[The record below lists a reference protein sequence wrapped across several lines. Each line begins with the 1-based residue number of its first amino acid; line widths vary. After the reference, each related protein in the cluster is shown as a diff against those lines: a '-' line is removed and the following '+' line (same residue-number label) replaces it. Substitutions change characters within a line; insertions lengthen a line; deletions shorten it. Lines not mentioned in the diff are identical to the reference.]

1 MSSRGSFLAELQ
13 RRHVY
18 KVGAMYAVAG
28 WLLVQ
33 VVTQVFPIYEISAH
47 VQRILVGVIIAG
59 FPVALGLAWLFDLT
73 PEGIVR
79 TRDVPEAPRA
89 DTPAASPGARR
100 SLERRLNIVLG
111 ALLVIAAGY
120 LGAERSVLRAHG
132 GPETTP
138 DGTDVSVAVLPF
150 ENLSEDKANGYFAEG
165 IQDEIL
171 TRLAKIGSLRVTS
184 RTSTQPFAARPG
196 NLAEIAKT
204 LGVAHVVEGSVQKSG
219 NRVRINV
226 QLIRAAKDTQL
237 WAETYDRTLDDVFG
251 VQGEV
256 AAAIADALGTKL
268 VGDLRAEVVTA
279 ATRNPKAYDAYLRGL
294 ALLERG
300 FQNSDQAAS
309 VQALREAVAADP
321 EFGVAW
327 ALLARAES
335 NQFFFGDDNSPAQ
348 RERARA
354 ALANAQRIAPT
365 FLETRKSEAYYLF
378 RVEAQYEPALQQYEA
393 LHARQ
398 PNDPE
403 ILRVMAIIQ
412 ARLDRWSEARR
423 STQQAIR
430 LDPRNL
436 QLRKLLLFVEYEQR
450 SGEASEQ
457 ALREAL
463 LQAPDDQEL
472 LIDDVVL
479 NQMRGD
485 LPAAAA
491 TLGNASLTPA
501 NKWFAQ
507 FMQAKL
513 SRDYAGTIDFLE
525 RFQTTAGSSL
535 DPFDVLYAQLALAQL
550 QNLAGDHPAAA
561 INGRAALVALETA
574 ARAQPD
580 NPLIPMLAGMAHVEL
595 REEAAALA
603 AVDRAL
609 QLRPESKDVLWGRML
624 LEYRAR
630 ALARFGR
637 ADEAMPLIE
646 HLLTVAYGNGI
657 QNYPPLT
664 PALLRL
670 DPEFDALRQ
679 DPRFRQLV
687 AERTTAA
694 AAPETP

>member
-120 LGAERSVLRAHG
+120 LVAERSVLRAHG